1 MKPNKH
7 LNIAH
12 TMGYIKHRSQIYK
25 EPLKTGLQGVA
36 MYLLDE
42 IESINERRA
51 SKGIL
56 DEYEL
61 MKNFF
66 NEIKNYYK

>member
-1 MKPNKH
+1 MKPSKH

-12 TMGYIKHRSQIYK
+12 AMGYIKHRSQIYK
-25 EPLKTGLQGVA
+25 APLKTGLQGVA
-36 MYLLDE
+36 INLLDE

-51 SKGIL
+51 NKGIL

-61 MKNFF
+61 MKGFF
-66 NEIKNYYK
+66 DEMKQYYK